1 MHKSRTTI
9 FALLAAFG
17 LMAALSATPAFAV
30 EKDAKTE
37 KVDVNSAT
45 AKELEALPG
54 IGEVYAKKI
63 VDGRPYKSNEEI
75 VKAGVP
81 AKTVE
86 KIKDAIVFG
95 DPKAATAKTP
105 PKPGMV
111 WVNKESKIYHKEGD
125 RWYGKTLNGEWM
137 TEEDAVKAGA
147 RLSK

>member
-1 MHKSRTTI
+1 MRTVRSLF
-9 FALLAAFG
+9 FALFATFI
-17 LMAALSATPAFAV
+17 LSATSGFAV
-30 EKDAKTE
+30 EKETKTE
-37 KVDVNSAT
+37 KIDVNSAT
-45 AKELEALPG
+45 AKEIATLPG
-54 IGEVYAKKI
+54 IGEVYSKKI

-81 AKTVE
+81 QKTVD
-86 KIKDAIVFG
+86 KIKDLIVFG

-111 WVNKESKIYHKEGD
+111 WVNKDSKIYHKEGD

-137 TEEDAVKAGA
+137 TEEDAIKAGA